1 MELKHEDFKDLQY
14 NIHGLPE
21 KESVLKKFP
30 ELNRFPE
37 FTQNKLPGLDK
48 DKVIR
53 YIIYCYDKRCP
64 FLSEKNL
71 TKRKAL
77 CAIEAGIKLTA
88 KDEFPAAVKT
98 MLEGKNEQVNRMVI
112 RFVRNQRDMK
122 YALLVS
128 GTETYYDNIAKI
140 AAIEKD
146 SDVADSSQKSVLF
159 DKTSKLSEQLEALS
173 DEVFNGDVE
182 MIYTADEIA
191 QEENGKIMS
200 YPEFFANKKKVDDG
214 EF

>member
-1 MELKHEDFKDLQY
+1 MELKPEDFKDLQY
-14 NIHGLPE
+14 KIHGLPA

-30 ELNRFPE
+30 ELQRFPE
-37 FTQNKLPGLDK
+37 FTQNKLTAGLDK

-77 CAIEAGIKLTA
+77 CALEAGFELTA
-88 KDEFPAAVKT
+88 KEVFPTAVQT
-98 MLEGKNEQVNRMVI
+98 MLEGKNEQINRMVI

-146 SDVADSSQKSVLF
+146 SDVNDSSQKSILF
-159 DKTSKLSEQLEALS
+159 DKTSKLSEQLETLA
-173 DEVFNGDVE
+173 DEIFNGDKSL
-182 MIYTADEIA
+182 IYTLDEIA
-191 QEENGKIMS
+191 EEELGKIKS
-200 YPEFFANKKKVDDG
+200 YPEWFANKRQEQEEV
-214 EF
+214 